1 MERCLFILILVVYVG
16 AGIEEQSHAIHVPH
30 LGGHVDGQVVIL
42 VVDAQKLFT
51 LGALQ
56 DGLNYF
62 GFVLLGGVKECR
74 LVILRMFGGR
84 EVQVE

>member
-56 DGLNYF
+56 DGLDHF
-62 GFVLLGGVKECR
+62 RLVLLGGVKECR